1 MINVRLIRRM
11 IGLGY
16 TDNDIVIRIRCQP
29 EVVATIRKQIILE
42 QEQEQKD
49 MNRKNNEQ

>member
-11 IGLGY
+11 IGFGF
-16 TDNDIVIRIRCQP
+16 TDNDIVIRIRCLP
-29 EVVATIRKQIILE
+29 EIVATIRKQIRLE

-49 MNRKNNEQ
+49 MNRTNNER

>member
-1 MINVRLIRRM
+1 M

-29 EVVATIRKQIILE
+29 EVVAAIREQIRLE
-42 QEQEQKD
+42 KD
-49 MNRKNNEQ
+49 EE